1 MSRKKTGIIV
11 ILIVIVGVIVVLARV
26 IPKGKTGEVK
36 NNKTAKQLVLE
47 QQAEHAQQVAEY
59 QQNIK
64 SIAVNYQNIINAVNA
79 DSASTGSISQI
90 SALSEIKNKLTSITV
105 PTEFKDLHMDFFLSV
120 LDLENYFKNN
130 QLSAKAKSSKLW
142 QALQKDYS
150 WITK

>member
-1 MSRKKTGIIV
+1 MSRKNKGIIFV
-11 ILIVIVGVIVVLARV
+11 LIIIVGFIVVLARV
-26 IPKGKTGEVK
+26 IPKGKTGGVK

-47 QQAEHAQQVAEY
+47 QEAAHAQQVAEY

-64 SIAVNYQNIINAVNA
+64 SIAVNYRNIIDAVNV
-79 DSASTGSISQI
+79 DSASTGSIGQI

-130 QLSAKAKSSKLW
+130 QLSARATSSVLW
-142 QALQKDYS
+142 QSLQKDYN